1 LKASIIA
8 KIPPSYAI
16 FWQYRISE
24 MQLNYRIELD
34 GMLMATLGTD
44 GKEYNRNIWSS
55 LSNGMQVK
63 NERWNTGKKNG

>member
-1 LKASIIA
+1 
-8 KIPPSYAI
+8 
-16 FWQYRISE
+16 